1 MSRLFGTDG
10 VRGIAN
16 RDLTPE
22 LAYLLGFA
30 GAHVLTEETR
40 HKPTIVVGEDTRV
53 SCGMLGSALIAG
65 ITCAGADV
73 LHVGVIPTPGVAW
86 LTRRLRADAG
96 IMISAS
102 HNSFEYNGIKF
113 FSGGGF
119 KLPDETEDAIEAL
132 INDSD
137 FLDEDRP
144 TGEKIG
150 KLIRYDQ
157 GAEEYREHLQSIAG
171 LDLTGMTI
179 VVDCAHGASYV
190 VAPKLFND
198 MGADVIAVGVNP
210 NGYNINHECGSTH
223 VEKLSDVVREYHADI
238 GLAFDGDADRLIAV
252 DDQGDICNGDVMLAI
267 LARDLDR
274 HGKLTKKAIVA
285 TVMSNLGLEHMTIAA
300 GYELIRTQVGDRYV
314 LERMLA
320 DGYVLGGEQ
329 SGHIILLEDSTT
341 GDGVLTAIRLLGAIR
356 NEGKGA
362 LLSEMR
368 KIMTTLPQIIVNAH
382 VPDELKQ
389 ITMNH
394 SDLTDAIK
402 EKENVLGSD
411 GRIVVRPSGTEPL
424 IRVMIEGV
432 DQAQITDMAHELRKV
447 IETVC
452 ATFSEG

>member
-1 MSRLFGTDG
+1 
-10 VRGIAN
+10 
-16 RDLTPE
+16 
-22 LAYLLGFA
+22 
-30 GAHVLTEETR
+30 
-40 HKPTIVVGEDTRV
+40 
-53 SCGMLGSALIAG
+53 
-65 ITCAGADV
+65 
-73 LHVGVIPTPGVAW
+73 
-86 LTRRLRADAG
+86 
-96 IMISAS
+96 MISAS

-157 GAEEYREHLQSIAG
+157 GADEYREHLQSIAG

-179 VVDCAHGASYV
+179 VVDCAHGASYA

-198 MGADVIAVGVNP
+198 LGADVIAVGVNP

-223 VEKLSDVVREYHADI
+223 VGKLSSVVREYHAHI

-274 HGKLTKKAIVA
+274 QGKLTKKAIVA
-285 TVMSNLGLEHMTIAA
+285 TVMSNLGLEHMTNAA

-329 SGHIILLEDSTT
+329 SGHIILLENSTT
-341 GDGVLTAIRLLGAIR
+341 GDGVLTAIRLLSAIR

-382 VPDELKQ
+382 IPDELKQ

-394 SDLTDAIK
+394 CDVTEAIK

-432 DQAQITDMAHELRKV
+432 DQTQITDMAHELREV

-452 ATFSEG
+452 ATFSEE